1 MIVVLLSSSDQ
12 TIAVTSINSEINHI
26 YLNGFSK
33 TNSASSSSTEL
44 RGVEGIEFPHLNV
57 NGKNSEPNMRRV
69 YCGSGNCQQTS
80 LLRLYKQ
87 AGYSTSLLESYNGQ
101 LPNYVPSGVVDR
113 VLASNYFGEYGGDT
127 VQLYNQKSGCVSGTT
142 WIVDEMLDYLY
153 DRFIAMRQGGWF
165 SINNILDSHSADE
178 LQNYAVVDSKL
189 YDFVSGLNK
198 SGTLDNTILILLGD
212 HGLHGPG
219 WKEFWRE
226 FDNRNPLLYILIG
239 KNVKGATKIVKYL
252 KANSDKLISHAD
264 IYMTFARFADISLP
278 LTLPNT
284 VNLFTENISGNRT
297 CRTAG
302 IPDQWCNCWLPKS
315 CHKFEQ

>member
-1 MIVVLLSSSDQ
+1 
-12 TIAVTSINSEINHI
+12 
-26 YLNGFSK
+26 
-33 TNSASSSSTEL
+33 
-44 RGVEGIEFPHLNV
+44 
-57 NGKNSEPNMRRV
+57 
-69 YCGSGNCQQTS
+69 
-80 LLRLYKQ
+80 
-87 AGYSTSLLESYNGQ
+87 
-101 LPNYVPSGVVDR
+101 
-113 VLASNYFGEYGGDT
+113 
-127 VQLYNQKSGCVSGTT
+127 
-142 WIVDEMLDYLY
+142 
-153 DRFIAMRQGGWF
+153 MRQGGWF